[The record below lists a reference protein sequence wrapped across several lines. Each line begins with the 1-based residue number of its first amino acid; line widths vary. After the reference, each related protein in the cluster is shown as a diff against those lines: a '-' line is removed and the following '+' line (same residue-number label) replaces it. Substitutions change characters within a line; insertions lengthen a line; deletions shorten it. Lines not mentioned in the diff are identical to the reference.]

1 MPGTPALPGDP
12 SPPAASHPY
21 RREAPVTIKI
31 LNALIAV
38 VFGALGAIALYWVL
52 NKLAELLP
60 GKWEDR
66 VKPYLLLLP
75 AIAVI
80 TLYLIY
86 PTIQTFV
93 YSFANRTSTQF
104 VGFDNYAQLL
114 TSRNFQNTLFNTLL
128 WILVVPAAVIAL
140 GLLIA
145 TLADKLGPRGEKTAK
160 TFIFL
165 PLAIGAVSAGAIW
178 KFVYALRPPG
188 QQQIGLLNGIWT
200 GFGGDPVNWLAVSNF
215 RFNSLL
221 LMVMLMWMQA
231 GFAMV
236 LLSAAIKGVPTE
248 TLEAARLDGA
258 GEGAVFFRIVI
269 PQIRTTLI
277 TVFITVLIGVLKT
290 FDIVY
295 VMTNGNFNTN
305 IIAVDFFN
313 QLFTNRNN
321 GAAAAIV
328 VILLIIMIPVLV
340 FQVRQFRAEEAA
352 R

>member
-1 MPGTPALPGDP
+1 
-12 SPPAASHPY
+12 
-21 RREAPVTIKI
+21 VVIKI
-31 LNALIAV
+31 LNALIAIVGGV
-38 VFGALGAIALYWVL
+38 VGAIVLYYLL

-60 GKWEDR
+60 GRWEDR
-66 VKPYLLLLP
+66 VKPFLFLLP
-75 AIAVI
+75 ALAAI

-86 PTIQTFV
+86 PTVQTVVF
-93 YSFANRTSTQF
+93 SFANASSTEF
-104 VGFDNYAQLL
+104 VGASNYGNLL
-114 TSRNFQNTLFNTLL
+114 SSSGFQNTLFNTLL
-128 WILVVPAAVIAL
+128 WIIVVPAGTIVL

-145 TLADKLGPRGEKTAK
+145 TLADRLRPGGEKAAK
-160 TFIFL
+160 TLIFL
-165 PLAIGAVSAGAIW
+165 PLAIGGVSAAAIW
-178 KFVYALRPPG
+178 RFVYAANPPG
-188 QQQIGLLNGIWT
+188 QQQVGLLNGIWT
-200 GFGGDPVNWLAVSNF
+200 GLGGEPVNWLQISTLRA
-215 RFNSLL
+215 NSFL
-221 LMVMLMWMQA
+221 LMVILLWIQA

-258 GEGAVFFRIVI
+258 GEGAIFFRIVI

-305 IIAVDFFN
+305 VIAVDFFN
-313 QLFTNRNN
+313 QLFTNNN
-321 GAAAAIV
+321 AGYAAAIV
-328 VILLIIMIPVLV
+328 VMLLIIMIPILV

>member
-1 MPGTPALPGDP
+1 M
-12 SPPAASHPY
+12 
-21 RREAPVTIKI
+21 TIKV

-38 VFGALGAIALYWVL
+38 VGGVLGAVVLYYLL

-60 GKWEDR
+60 GRWEDR
-66 VKPYLLLLP
+66 VKPYLFLLP
-75 AIAVI
+75 AFAAIS
-80 TLYLIY
+80 LYLIY
-86 PTIQTFV
+86 PTIQTLV
-93 YSFANRTSTQF
+93 YSFANAQSTAF
-104 VGFDNYAQLL
+104 VGFENYTNLL
-114 TSRNFQNTLFNTLL
+114 ASKAFQNTLFNTLL
-128 WILVVPAAVIAL
+128 WILIVPAGTIAL
-140 GLLIA
+140 GLFIA
-145 TLADKLGPRGEKTAK
+145 TLADRLKPRGEKTVK
-160 TFIFL
+160 TLIFL

-178 KFVYALRPPG
+178 KFVYQANPST
-188 QQQIGLLNGIWT
+188 QNQIGLLNGIWV
-200 GFGGDPVNWLAVSNF
+200 GLGGDPVNWLQISTL
-215 RFNSLL
+215 RLNSFL
-221 LMVMLMWMQA
+221 LMVILLWIQV

-258 GEGAVFFRIVI
+258 GEGAIFFRIIV

-321 GAAAAIV
+321 GYAAAIV
-328 VILLIIMIPVLV
+328 VMLLILMIPILV
-340 FQVRQFRAEEAA
+340 FQVRQFRSEEAA

>member
-1 MPGTPALPGDP
+1 
-12 SPPAASHPY
+12 
-21 RREAPVTIKI
+21 V
-31 LNALIAV
+31 V
-38 VFGALGAIALYWVL
+38 VFYLL

-60 GKWEDR
+60 GRWEDR
-66 VKPYLLLLP
+66 VKPYLFLLP
-75 AIAVI
+75 ALAAIS
-80 TLYLIY
+80 LYLIY
-86 PTIQTFV
+86 PTVQTFI
-93 YSFANRTSTQF
+93 YSFADRRSAKL
-104 VGFDNYAQLL
+104 VGFENYVNLL
-114 TSRNFQNTLFNTLL
+114 KSSQFQNSIFNTLL
-128 WILVVPAAVIAL
+128 WILIVPAAVIVI

-145 TLADKLGPRGEKTAK
+145 TLADRLGPTGEKVSK
-160 TFIFL
+160 TLIFL

-188 QQQIGLLNGIWT
+188 QNQIGLLNGIWT
-200 GFGGDPVNWLAVSNF
+200 AFGGEPVNWLQISTL
-215 RFNSLL
+215 RLNSLM
-221 LMVMLMWMQA
+221 LMIMLMWLQA

-258 GEGAVFFRIVI
+258 GEGAIFFRIVI

-295 VMTNGNFNTN
+295 VMTNGRSKTN
-305 IIAVDFFN
+305 VIAVDFFN

-321 GAAAAIV
+321 GNAAAIV
-328 VILLIIMIPVLV
+328 VMLLIVMIPILV

>member
-1 MPGTPALPGDP
+1 
-12 SPPAASHPY
+12 
-21 RREAPVTIKI
+21 VTIKI

-38 VFGALGAIALYWVL
+38 VAGVAGAVVVYYLL

-60 GKWEDR
+60 GRWEDR
-66 VKPYLLLLP
+66 VKPYLYLLP
-75 AIAVI
+75 AFAAIG
-80 TLYLIY
+80 LYLIY
-86 PTIQTFV
+86 PTVVTFQ
-93 YSFANRTSTQF
+93 YSFANNRSTEY
-104 VGFDNYAQLL
+104 VGFENYTNLL
-114 TSRNFQNTLFNTLL
+114 KSPQFQNTLFNTLL
-128 WILVVPAAVIAL
+128 WILVAPAATIAI

-145 TLADKLGPRGEKTAK
+145 TLADRLKPRAEKTAK
-160 TFIFL
+160 TFVFL

-178 KFVYALRPPG
+178 RFVYQANPPN
-188 QQQIGLLNGIWT
+188 QNQIGLLNGIVT
-200 GFGGDPVNWLAVSNF
+200 AFGGEPVQWLQVSTL
-215 RFNSLL
+215 RANSFL
-221 LMVMLMWMQA
+221 LMVILLWIQV

-258 GEGAVFFRIVI
+258 GEGSIFFRIVI

-305 IIAVDFFN
+305 IIAVEFFN

-321 GAAAAIV
+321 GYAAAIV
-328 VILLIIMIPVLV
+328 VMLLIVMLPILV

>member
-1 MPGTPALPGDP
+1 
-12 SPPAASHPY
+12 
-21 RREAPVTIKI
+21 VTIKV
-31 LNALIAV
+31 LNALLAV
-38 VFGALGAIALYWVL
+38 LAGVGGAIVLYYLL

-66 VKPYLLLLP
+66 VKPYLYLLP
-75 AIAVI
+75 ALAAIG
-80 TLYLIY
+80 LYLIY
-86 PTIQTFV
+86 PTFQTFV
-93 YSFANRTSTQF
+93 YSFANARSTEF
-104 VGFDNYAQLL
+104 VGFDNYVNLL
-114 TSRNFQNTLFNTLL
+114 TSSSFQNTLFNTFL
-128 WILVVPAAVIAL
+128 WILIVPAGAIIL

-145 TLADKLGPRGEKTAK
+145 TLADRLRPQGEKFSK
-160 TFIFL
+160 TLIFL
-165 PLAIGAVSAGAIW
+165 PMAIGAVSAGVIW
-178 KFVYALRPPG
+178 RFVYASNPPT
-188 QQQIGLLNGIWT
+188 QNQIGLLNGIVT
-200 GFGGDPVNWLAVSNF
+200 GFGGEPVNWLQISTF

-221 LMVMLMWMQA
+221 LMVMLLWLQA

-258 GEGAVFFRIVI
+258 GEGAIFFRIVI

-305 IIAVDFFN
+305 VIAVDFFN
-313 QLFTNRNN
+313 QLFTNNN
-321 GAAAAIV
+321 AGYAAAIV
-328 VILLIIMIPVLV
+328 VMLLIIMIPVLV

>member
-1 MPGTPALPGDP
+1 
-12 SPPAASHPY
+12 
-21 RREAPVTIKI
+21 VVIKI
-31 LNALIAV
+31 LNALIAIV
-38 VFGALGAIALYWVL
+38 GGVLGAIVLYYLL

-60 GKWEDR
+60 GRWEDR
-66 VKPYLLLLP
+66 VKPFLYLLP
-75 AIAVI
+75 ALAAI

-86 PTIQTFV
+86 PTIQSVVF
-93 YSFANRTSTQF
+93 SFANASSTEF
-104 VGFDNYAQLL
+104 VGVSNYGNLL
-114 TSRNFQNTLFNTLL
+114 SSSAFQNTLFNTLL
-128 WILVVPAAVIAL
+128 WIIVVPAGTIVL

-145 TLADKLGPRGEKTAK
+145 TLADRLRPRGEKLAK
-160 TFIFL
+160 TLIFL
-165 PLAIGAVSAGAIW
+165 PLAIGGVSAAAIW
-178 KFVYALRPPG
+178 RFVYAANPPG
-188 QQQIGLLNGIWT
+188 QQQVGLLNGIWT
-200 GFGGDPVNWLAVSNF
+200 GLGGQPVNWLQISTLRA
-215 RFNSLL
+215 NSFL
-221 LMVMLMWMQA
+221 LMVILLWIQA

-258 GEGAVFFRIVI
+258 GEGAIFFRIVI

-305 IIAVDFFN
+305 VIAVDFFN
-313 QLFTNRNN
+313 QLFTNNN
-321 GAAAAIV
+321 AGYAAAIV
-328 VILLIIMIPVLV
+328 VMLLIIMLPILV

>member
-1 MPGTPALPGDP
+1 
-12 SPPAASHPY
+12 
-21 RREAPVTIKI
+21 VTIKI

-38 VFGALGAIALYWVL
+38 VGGVVGAIVLYWLL

-60 GKWEDR
+60 GRWEDR
-66 VKPYLLLLP
+66 VKPYLYLLP
-75 AIAVI
+75 ALAAIG
-80 TLYLIY
+80 LYLIY

-93 YSFANRTSTQF
+93 YSFANNRSTAY
-104 VGFDNYAQLL
+104 VGFDNYINLL
-114 TSRNFQNTLFNTLL
+114 SSKNFQNTLFNTFL
-128 WILVVPAAVIAL
+128 WILIAPAGAIVI

-145 TLADKLGPRGEKTAK
+145 TLADRMKPRGEKLSK
-160 TFIFL
+160 TLIFM
-165 PLAIGAVSAGAIW
+165 PMAIGGVAAAAIW
-178 KFVYALRPPG
+178 RFIYATNPPT
-188 QQQIGLLNGIWT
+188 QNQIGLLNGIWT
-200 GFGGDPVNWLAVSNF
+200 GFGGEPVNWLQISDF

-221 LMVMLMWMQA
+221 LMVMFLWLQA

-258 GEGAVFFRIVI
+258 GEGSIFFRIVI

-305 IIAVDFFN
+305 VIAVAFFN
-313 QLFTNRNN
+313 QLFTNNN
-321 GAAAAIV
+321 AGYAAAIV
-328 VILLIIMIPVLV
+328 VMLMIIMIPILV
-340 FQVRQFRAEEAA
+340 FQIRQFRAEEAA

>member
-1 MPGTPALPGDP
+1 
-12 SPPAASHPY
+12 
-21 RREAPVTIKI
+21 VTIKI

-38 VFGALGAIALYWVL
+38 VGGVAGAVVLYYLL

-60 GKWEDR
+60 GRWEDR
-66 VKPYLLLLP
+66 VKPYLFLLP
-75 AIAVI
+75 ALAVLG
-80 TLYLIY
+80 LYLVY
-86 PTIQTFV
+86 PTVQTFV
-93 YSFANRTSTQF
+93 FSFANDRSTEF
-104 VGFDNYAQLL
+104 VGFDNYVNLL
-114 TSRNFQNTLFNTLL
+114 GSANFRSTLFNTLL
-128 WILVVPAAVIAL
+128 WILVAPAATIAI
-140 GLLIA
+140 GLAIA
-145 TLADKLGPRGEKTAK
+145 TLADRLKPRAEKTAK

-178 KFVYALRPPG
+178 RFVYLANPPN
-188 QQQIGLLNGIWT
+188 QNQIGLLNGIVT
-200 GFGGDPVNWLAVSNF
+200 GLGGEPVQWLQLSTLRA
-215 RFNSLL
+215 NSFL
-221 LMVMLMWMQA
+221 LMVILLWIQV

-236 LLSAAIKGVPTE
+236 LLSAAIKAVPTE

-258 GEGAVFFRIVI
+258 GEGSIFFRIVV

-277 TVFITVLIGVLKT
+277 TVYITVLIGVLKT

-295 VMTNGNFNTN
+295 VMTNGNFKTN

-321 GAAAAIV
+321 GYAAAIV
-328 VILLIIMIPVLV
+328 VMLLIAMLPILV

>member
-1 MPGTPALPGDP
+1 
-12 SPPAASHPY
+12 
-21 RREAPVTIKI
+21 VTIKV

-38 VFGALGAIALYWVL
+38 VGGVAGAIVLYYLL
-52 NKLAELLP
+52 NKLAEMLP

-66 VKPYLLLLP
+66 VKPYLYLLP
-75 AIAVI
+75 ALAAIG
-80 TLYLIY
+80 LYLIY

-93 YSFANRTSTQF
+93 YSFANNRSTAF
-104 VGFDNYAQLL
+104 VGFDNYINLL
-114 TSRNFQNTLFNTLL
+114 SSRSFQNTLFNTFL
-128 WILVVPAAVIAL
+128 WILIAPAASIAI

-145 TLADKLGPRGEKTAK
+145 TLADRLKPKGEKLSK
-160 TFIFL
+160 TLIFL
-165 PLAIGAVSAGAIW
+165 PMAIGGVSAAAIW
-178 KFVYALRPPG
+178 RFVYATNPPT
-188 QQQIGLLNGIWT
+188 QDQIGLLNGIVT
-200 GFGGDPVNWLAVSNF
+200 GVGGDPVNWLQLSSF

-221 LMVMLMWMQA
+221 LMVMFLWLQV

-258 GEGAVFFRIVI
+258 GEGSIFFRIVI

-305 IIAVDFFN
+305 VIAVDFFN

-321 GAAAAIV
+321 GYAAAIV
-328 VILLIIMIPVLV
+328 VMLLIIMLPVLV